1 MTTIKRT
8 YFKFL
13 GLVVLSGMVMT
24 SCEREVTEGA
34 PLATFPTT
42 AEVYTDN
49 PVGLT
54 DEFFISFDPVGGANT
69 EAFGTDDNEAYLGTS
84 SIRIDVPAPNDPNGN
99 FVGGIFKD
107 RGEGRNLTDYDA
119 LTFWVKGSTTAT
131 VGTFGFGT
139 DFETSPFP
147 VEISDIQLSTDWR
160 KVIIPIPNSSKLIQ
174 EKGLFL
180 FSAGSFDLDITP
192 DNSGDPG
199 TVDLGY
205 TFWIDEI
212 KYEKLGTIGQYNP
225 VILNGEDIVQQGF
238 INVPVELDGFQ
249 VSANLGSGEN
259 VTVSAAPGYFEFES
273 SNPEVATVD
282 ENGLISVIGTGEVTI
297 TASMNGIAAEGS
309 LTLEVEGNFNT
320 APVPPDRLPEN
331 VVSLFSDVYNN
342 VPVRHYNGFFLFATT
357 QGGEGNDPNN
367 VDIQIPLGDSTFDNI
382 INYRELNFVSIGIY
396 ETVPFADASGM
407 THLHVDINVRD
418 ESIQSSD
425 FIRLEIES
433 NTGAGNPSGGSVTI
447 SGSDFTPLEWLSLD
461 IELTN
466 FSGSID
472 FANVGQLFFVSDG
485 TISNIFVD
493 NVYFYS
499 E

>member
-1 MTTIKRT
+1 MIKNKIT
-8 YFKFL
+8 YLKFL
-13 GLVVLSGMVMT
+13 GLVLLSTVVFT
-24 SCEREVTEGA
+24 SCERDISEDAV
-34 PLATFPTT
+34 PATFPTT

-54 DEFFISFDPVGGANT
+54 DEFFISFDPVGGANP

-84 SIRIDVPAPNDPNGN
+84 SVRIDVPAPNDPDGA

-107 RGEGRNLTDYDA
+107 RGEGRNLTGYDA

-160 KVIIPIPNSSKLIQ
+160 KVTIPIPNSNKLTQ

-192 DNSGDPG
+192 DDSGDPG
-199 TVDLGY
+199 TVDVGY

-212 KYEKLGTIGQYNP
+212 KFENLGTIGQYNP
-225 VILNGEDIVQQGF
+225 VMLNGEDVEQQGF
-238 INVPVELDGFQ
+238 INVPVELDGLQ
-249 VSANLGSGEN
+249 VSANLASGEN

-282 ENGLISVIGTGEVTI
+282 ENGQVSVIGAGEVTI
-297 TASMNGIAAEGS
+297 TASMNGIAAEVS
-309 LTLEVEGNFNT
+309 LTLEVEGTFNT
-320 APVPPDRLPEN
+320 APTPPDRMPEN
-331 VVSLFSDVYNN
+331 VVSLFSDAYDN
-342 VPVRHYNGFFLFATT
+342 VPVRHYNGFFQFATT
-357 QGGEGNDPNN
+357 QGGEGADPNN
-367 VDIQIPLGDSTFDNI
+367 VDIKIPLGDGTFDNI
-382 INYRELNFVSIGIY
+382 INYRDLNFVSIGTY
-396 ETVPFADASGM
+396 ETVPFADASEM

-418 ESIQSSD
+418 QSIQASD
-425 FIRLEIES
+425 FISLEIES
-433 NTGAGNPSGGSVTI
+433 NTGTGNASGGSVTI
-447 SGSDFTPLEWLSLD
+447 NGSQFTSEEWLTLD
-461 IELTN
+461 IPLTD

-472 FANVGQLFFVSDG
+472 FGNVGQLFFVSDA

-493 NVYFYS
+493 NVYFYA